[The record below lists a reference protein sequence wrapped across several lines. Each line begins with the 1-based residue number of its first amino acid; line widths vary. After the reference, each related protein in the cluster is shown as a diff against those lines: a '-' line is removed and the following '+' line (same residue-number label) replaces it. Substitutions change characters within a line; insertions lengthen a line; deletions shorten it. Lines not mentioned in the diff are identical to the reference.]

1 MKTCW
6 EVFQYM
12 NCSESKLSCQA
23 GDGANSLI
31 EGYSKV
37 DLNQTMLSDLLCLC
51 ICLRILPA
59 LTSDSIF
66 VLG

>member
-12 NCSESKLSCQA
+12 NCSESKLSCQV
-23 GDGANSLI
+23 GDGANSLV

-37 DLNQTMLSDLLCLC
+37 DLNGTG
-51 ICLRILPA
+51 
-59 LTSDSIF
+59 T
-66 VLG
+66 VLYCACPYLA

>member
-23 GDGANSLI
+23 GDGANSLV

-37 DLNQTMLSDLLCLC
+37 DLNGTMVSALLCLW
-51 ICLRILPA
+51 CLA
-59 LTSDSIF
+59 
-66 VLG
+66 

>member
-12 NCSESKLSCQA
+12 NHFDAKISGQA
-23 GDGANSLI
+23 GDAANSLV

-37 DLNQTMLSDLLCLC
+37 DFNGPRFHSFRDITLY
-51 ICLRILPA
+51 
-59 LTSDSIF
+59 
-66 VLG
+66 

>member
-12 NCSESKLSCQA
+12 NHFDAKMSGQA
-23 GDGANSLI
+23 GDAANSLV

-37 DLNQTMLSDLLCLC
+37 DFNGSLVSSFSDLLF
-51 ICLRILPA
+51 IE
-59 LTSDSIF
+59 
-66 VLG
+66 